1 MKEGKKYDQTWL
13 FKQISHQARIFK
25 ILFDSTFI
33 LRFQIE
39 DFKPLLPTYNGRGDL
54 EFLIKVHFVKWL
66 EKGVLFEIFASFSK
80 SLELIENFQSND
92 TADAIRTISRRI
104 VHRGSGDRIVFNVER
119 ATAPWQRLKR
129 NEIDAINVSHFQT

>member
-1 MKEGKKYDQTWL
+1 MNFICDFCIFL
-13 FKQISHQARIFK
+13 FKNHWSLSRISNFGK
-25 ILFDSTFI
+25 
-33 LRFQIE
+33 
-39 DFKPLLPTYNGRGDL
+39 
-54 EFLIKVHFVKWL
+54 
-66 EKGVLFEIFASFSK
+66 
-80 SLELIENFQSND
+80 NFQSSD